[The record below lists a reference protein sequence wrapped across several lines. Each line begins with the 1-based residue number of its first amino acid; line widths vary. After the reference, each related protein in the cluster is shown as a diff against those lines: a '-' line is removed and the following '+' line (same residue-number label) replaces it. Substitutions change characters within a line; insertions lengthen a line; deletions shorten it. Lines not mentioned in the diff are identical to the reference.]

1 MLLICSV
8 NPNGTKILLT
18 NGLGTFH
25 INGNPAF
32 SNSPK
37 SLPKNP
43 PDCPVLY
50 NWVFDNFILAEKL
63 FPKISNSCIS

>member
-1 MLLICSV
+1 MLLICFV

-18 NGLGTFH
+18 NGLGTFP
-25 INGNPAF
+25 INSNPVF

-50 NWVFDNFILAEKL
+50 NWVFNNFILAEEL
-63 FPKISNSCIS
+63 FPKILKLVY